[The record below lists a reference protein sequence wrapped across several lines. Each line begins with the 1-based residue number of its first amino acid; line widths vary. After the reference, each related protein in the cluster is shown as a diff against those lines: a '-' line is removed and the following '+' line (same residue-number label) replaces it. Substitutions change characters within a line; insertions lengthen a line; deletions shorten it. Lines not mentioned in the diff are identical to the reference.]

1 MIGTIDNW
9 YISVEMTP
17 REREAP
23 IEMVDDFLATLQV
36 SCFVAMYFA
45 NYDKLP
51 CIGKVLAVEEDNFK
65 VHYWKGTYCGKWT
78 PQHVP
83 RQKSRPWVEI
93 LPKSC
98 IVCSSFELT
107 EDNKL
112 MPSTRKFLKERYAA
126 LRTNQSWVFSL
137 TPFLY
142 EIGLSSLCKVT

>member
-1 MIGTIDNW
+1 
-9 YISVEMTP
+9 
-17 REREAP
+17 
-23 IEMVDDFLATLQV
+23 MVDDFLATLQV
-36 SCFVAMYFA
+36 SCFVALYFA

-112 MPSTRKFLKERYAA
+112 IKPSTRKFLKERYVT
-126 LRTNQSWVFSL
+126 LRKNHSRVFSS
-137 TPFLY
+137 TDVASKEVQYVKERYHPSFSF
-142 EIGLSSLCKVT
+142 IIFDISAPNMVFI

>member
-1 MIGTIDNW
+1 
-9 YISVEMTP
+9 
-17 REREAP
+17 
-23 IEMVDDFLATLQV
+23 MVDDFLATLQV

-126 LRTNQSWVFSL
+126 LRTNQS
-137 TPFLY
+137 
-142 EIGLSSLCKVT
+142 